1 MRDKDEWQPVL
12 QLARYARSNLVLHF
26 QGPVLLLPPVLS
38 LPSEE
43 RYGTRRGENATVQ
56 HSPPVACFRLPPEAN
71 SAPRRK
77 SLLQTLLL
85 AE

>member
-56 HSPPVACFRLPPEAN
+56 HSPPVEFFRNPREAN
-71 SAPRRK
+71 LAPQRPSCCK
-77 SLLQTLLL
+77 TLLL

>member
-1 MRDKDEWQPVL
+1 MRDKDESQPAHPLV
-12 QLARYARSNLVLHF
+12 RYARSNLVLHL
-26 QGPVLLLPPVLS
+26 QGPVLPLPPVLS

-56 HSPPVACFRLPPEAN
+56 HSPPVACFRLPPRAN
-71 SAPRRK
+71 LAPRRQ